1 MASQP
6 LYQLYLELEDYKPK
20 IWRRIQVMN
29 NIKFSR
35 LGYIIMTLF
44 EMQASH
50 LYEFEIDIIENIKR
64 RQKDFFDDYPE
75 MMEDFKKIRVGILD
89 EDNIYDFN
97 NLEGYEPL
105 RDSTEEYVKHYI
117 SNENDEMIFKYDFG
131 DNWIVKIKLEKI
143 FRDKETDGKEFPKV
157 IEGQGYGIIENCGG
171 TWGLEEIKKAF
182 ALKKGEEYEN
192 YSEWLGSEELDLGE
206 FDIDDMNFRIKK
218 VPRIYADI
226 YEYELEPTKQSMKIL
241 QRGYLKKIRKF

>member
-6 LYQLYLELEDYKPK
+6 LYQLYLELEDYEPK

-50 LYEFEIDIIENIKR
+50 LYEFVIDISENFKR
-64 RQKDFFDDYPE
+64 IDNDYF
-75 MMEDFKKIRVGILD
+75 EDYSEFKKIRCGITD
-89 EDNIYDFN
+89 EDNSYDFN

-105 RDSTEEYVKHYI
+105 KDATEEYVKHYLYH
-117 SNENDEMIFKYDFG
+117 ENDEMIFKYDFG
-131 DNWIVKIKLEKI
+131 DNWIIKVKLEKI
-143 FRDKETDGKEFPKV
+143 FEDKQTDGKEFPKV

-171 TWGLEEIKKAF
+171 TSGLEEIRQAF
-182 ALKKGEEYEN
+182 ISREGDEYEN
-192 YSEWLGSEELDLGE
+192 YSEWLGVKDLDLDT
-206 FDIDDMNFRIKK
+206 FDIDDMNFRLKK
-218 VPRIYADI
+218 VPRIYADC

-241 QRGYLKKIRKF
+241 NREYLKNNK

>member
-6 LYQLYLELEDYKPK
+6 LFQLYLELEDYEPK

-64 RQKDFFDDYPE
+64 KQKDFFDDYPE
-75 MMEDFKKIRVGILD
+75 MMENFKKIRVGIPD

-105 RDSTEEYVKHYI
+105 RDSIDTYVKHYI

-131 DNWIVKIKLEKI
+131 DNWRIKVKLEKI
-143 FRDKETDGKEFPKV
+143 FEDKKTEGKEFPKV

-171 TWGLEEIKKAF
+171 TGGLEEIRKAF
-182 ALKKGEEYEN
+182 ISKKGEEYED
-192 YSEWLGSEELDLGE
+192 YSQWLGTEELDLDK
-206 FDIDDMNFRIKK
+206 FDIDDMNFRLKK
-218 VPRIYADI
+218 VPRIYADC

-241 QRGYLKKIRKF
+241 QREYLKNKK

>member
-6 LYQLYLELEDYKPK
+6 LYQLYLELEDYEPK

-29 NIKFSR
+29 NIKFAR

-50 LYEFEIDIIENIKR
+50 LYEFEIDLLENFKR
-64 RQKDFFDDYPE
+64 RDREFWE
-75 MMEDFKKIRVGILD
+75 EDSDAESRIKKRRVGILD

-105 RDSTEEYVKHYI
+105 KDSTEEYVKHYI
-117 SNENDEMIFKYDFG
+117 YDENDEMIFKYDFG
-131 DNWIVKIKLEKI
+131 DNWRVKVKIEKI
-143 FRDKETDGKEFPKV
+143 FEDKEIDGREFPRV

-171 TWGLEEIKKAF
+171 TGGLEEIRKAF
-182 ALKKGEEYEN
+182 TLKKGDEYEN
-192 YSEWLGSEELDLGE
+192 YSNWLGVEELDLDT
-206 FDIDDMNFRIKK
+206 FDIDDMNFRLKK
-218 VPRIYADI
+218 VPRIYADC
-226 YEYELEPTKQSMKIL
+226 YEYELEPTKQSIKIL
-241 QRGYLKKIRKF
+241 QREYLKKKN